1 MAANPPL
8 YVDPHNQRFRWPLP
22 YVGEQILLSRGGVEL
37 KLEGAALRT
46 RSHKWSARGT
56 VFLSNMR
63 MVFIADKPDSSSGL
77 EAFELPLAYIADED
91 FRQPILFAN
100 NLSGRCF
107 PVEGGP
113 GGGEAL
119 QFTLYFKEGGVGT
132 LIPFF
137 FRSCAYVRSMASQMQ
152 QQQQQ
157 AAAPV
162 GGDCPPPAVGV
173 NGATPPQQFL
183 QTALVDPSDPT
194 KVYLTQPV
202 DASQHRDDAPKFP
215 APLV

>member
-8 YVDPHNQRFRWPLP
+8 FVDAHNQRVRWPLQ

-37 KLEGAALRT
+37 KLEGSPLRT
-46 RSHKWSARGT
+46 RSHRWSARGT

-63 MVFIADKPDSSSGL
+63 MVFVADKPDSSSGL

-132 LIPFF
+132 FIPFF
-137 FRSCAYVRSMASQMQ
+137 FRSCAYVRSMANQMQ
-152 QQQQQ
+152 QQQQ
-157 AAAPV
+157 AVAP
-162 GGDCPPPAVGV
+162 GGADYPPPAAGSD
-173 NGATPPQQFL
+173 GATPPQQFL

-202 DASQHRDDAPKFP
+202 DSSQHRDDAPKFP